1 MKLRDRYLVIRR
13 ALIVAL
19 NPKTECVLI
28 KVGEKSGYAYSRAIY
43 TNRDKAKELFTAD
56 AMDIWAQGA
65 TSADQLARR
74 VTGFAKMIQDK
85 WNAEHIEDKANF
97 VNEKN

>member
-1 MKLRDRYLVIRR
+1 MKLKDRYLVIRR

-28 KVGEKSGYAYSRAIY
+28 KIREKSGHTYSRTIF
-43 TNRDKAKELFTAD
+43 TDKDKAKEFFTND
-56 AMDIWAQGA
+56 AMDMWKQGA
-65 TSADQLARR
+65 TSADQLAKR

-85 WNAEHIEDKANF
+85 WNAEHPEDQANF
-97 VNEKN
+97 VKEID